1 MLNCIIIACSA
12 FQRLSYNPSPYIG
25 LVRGMQLCCAIVSHQ
40 YWILAQNSLV
50 KFSTDLEAIVSCRPA
65 LPGSSSIW
73 ADWKPC
79 CRIASAVAAEG
90 SRQSSRPMCSAASPC
105 RSACDHDF
113 DLIQKKNVKLSPTQP
128 LSEDQFA
135 NHAFWLSWLCT
146 RNANEYRRRRKT
158 VTRPLEQGV
167 RAMVEHGRP
176 TDALA
181 RAATKSIRRR

>member
-113 DLIQKKNVKLSPTQP
+113 DLIQKKRRAIS
-128 LSEDQFA
+128 
-135 NHAFWLSWLCT
+135 
-146 RNANEYRRRRKT
+146 NA
-158 VTRPLEQGV
+158 
-167 RAMVEHGRP
+167 AAIGRP
-176 TDALA
+176 VCQPCVLVELALH
-181 RAATKSIRRR
+181 KKCEWIQEKKENGD